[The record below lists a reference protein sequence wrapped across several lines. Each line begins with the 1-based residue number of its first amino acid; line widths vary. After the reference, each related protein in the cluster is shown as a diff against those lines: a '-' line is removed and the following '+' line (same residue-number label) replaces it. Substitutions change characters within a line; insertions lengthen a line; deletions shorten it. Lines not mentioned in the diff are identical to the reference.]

1 MGGQL
6 YFPEKT
12 DRATNTN
19 ITTSETVEEEEE
31 EELCVA
37 HDTEIRVDDDVDL
50 ELRLPECQILRAS
63 TKKLSQPATRKDR
76 DKMIQILKIL
86 Y

>member
-19 ITTSETVEEEEE
+19 ITTSENVEEED

-37 HDTEIRVDDDVDL
+37 HDTEICVDDDV
-50 ELRLPECQILRAS
+50 ELRLPDCQILRAS

>member
-37 HDTEIRVDDDVDL
+37 HDTEICVDDDVDL